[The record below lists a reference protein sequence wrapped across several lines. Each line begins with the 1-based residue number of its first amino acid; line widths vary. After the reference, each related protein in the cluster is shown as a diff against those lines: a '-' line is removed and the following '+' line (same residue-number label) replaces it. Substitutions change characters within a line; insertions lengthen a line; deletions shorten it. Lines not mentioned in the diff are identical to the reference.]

1 MDAIFDFITRSFNR
15 DCSSISIT
23 NSIHSDFISK
33 DCFQHMLSIDIS
45 GDIFEVPTIFR
56 STATYAKSKGCSE
69 ICVPLLNNNI
79 QTVIS
84 RRTVGPIMRDFLSSA
99 MPSFQAIITSK
110 GERYYGCPGI
120 ILDQDYNPLLVL
132 TQVISKGRTTNY
144 RCRIS
149 NDVFV
154 HQDRL
159 IEKTIFKKFLPT
171 LAVEFT
177 NTESKFDGVFVGD
190 INLVIKPV
198 APTPNKD
205 INEDISKFLIENI
218 GDII

>member
-1 MDAIFDFITRSFNR
+1 M
-15 DCSSISIT
+15 
-23 NSIHSDFISK
+23 
-33 DCFQHMLSIDIS
+33 
-45 GDIFEVPTIFR
+45 
-56 STATYAKSKGCSE
+56 YAKSKDYSE
-69 ICVPLLNNNI
+69 IYVPLLNNNV

-120 ILDQDYNPLLVL
+120 ILDQDYNPLMVL
-132 TQVISKGRTTNY
+132 TCVIYHGGVINY

>member
-15 DCSSISIT
+15 DYSSIPIT

-33 DCFQHMLSIDIS
+33 DCFQHLLSFDIS
-45 GDIFEVPTIFR
+45 EDIVEVPAIFR
-56 STATYAKSKGCSE
+56 STAMYAKSKDYSE
-69 ICVPLLNNNI
+69 ICVPLLNNNV

-84 RRTVGPIMRDFLSSA
+84 RRTVGPIMRDFLSSV

-110 GERYYGCPGI
+110 GERYYGCPSI
-120 ILDQDYNPLLVL
+120 ILDQDYNPLMVL
-132 TQVISKGRTTNY
+132 TCVICHGKVINY

-177 NTESKFDGVFVGD
+177 NTESKFDGIFIGD
-190 INLVIKPV
+190 FNLVIKPV

>member
-1 MDAIFDFITRSFNR
+1 MDAIFEFITRSFNHEY
-15 DCSSISIT
+15 SSTPVT
-23 NSIHSDFISK
+23 NSIHSDFMSK
-33 DCFQHMLSIDIS
+33 DCFQHLLSIDIS
-45 GDIFEVPTIFR
+45 EDTPEVPAIFR
-56 STATYAKSKGCSE
+56 NTAVYAKSKDYSE
-69 ICVPLLNNNI
+69 ICVPLLNNTV

-99 MPSFQAIITSK
+99 MPSFQ
-110 GERYYGCPGI
+110 
-120 ILDQDYNPLLVL
+120 DYNPLLVL
-132 TQVISKGRTTNY
+132 TCVIYHGRVINY

-154 HQDRL
+154 HKDRL
-159 IEKTIFKKFLPT
+159 IEKTIFKKCLPT